1 MALEVLE
8 AMSGRYG
15 RGFSN
20 LWRGCLG
27 SIGMLGRV
35 LSIGRIRGKRMD
47 GSRRPIR
54 HKKES
59 EDQLLTLAL
68 RRFFGSFWEY
78 ES

>member
-1 MALEVLE
+1 
-8 AMSGRYG
+8 
-15 RGFSN
+15 
-20 LWRGCLG
+20 
-27 SIGMLGRV
+27 
-35 LSIGRIRGKRMD
+35 MD